1 MSENIF
7 GKSRRKLTM
16 LYSLVM
22 IVFLVVLI
30 FAMHQ
35 SMEWSIRSEQAREL
49 WDTADNVAEKV
60 KELQIDK
67 G

>member
-22 IVFLVVLI
+22 IVFLALVVGTIVIALFLPMI
-30 FAMHQ
+30 D
-35 SMEWSIRSEQAREL
+35 I
-49 WDTADNVAEKV
+49 
-60 KELQIDK
+60 LQ
-67 G
+67 GLQQ